1 MFTNHD
7 FWLCADLSWDLI
19 SNQDLTME
27 MCISLELREGHY
39 LFHIMPLYSKGEPND
54 SGGNEDC
61 VMMYTD
67 DGYWN
72 DLNCDNT
79 LQFICEKK
87 SKWRGL
93 IDWLLLRRRKS
104 SI

>member
-1 MFTNHD
+1 MCRPIWEFDQQPRFDHGNVHKFGVKGRT
-7 FWLCADLSWDLI
+7 LLI
-19 SNQDLTME
+19 L
-27 MCISLELREGHY
+27 Y
-39 LFHIMPLYSKGEPND
+39 IMPLYSKGEPND

-87 SKWRGL
+87 SK
-93 IDWLLLRRRKS
+93 
-104 SI
+104 